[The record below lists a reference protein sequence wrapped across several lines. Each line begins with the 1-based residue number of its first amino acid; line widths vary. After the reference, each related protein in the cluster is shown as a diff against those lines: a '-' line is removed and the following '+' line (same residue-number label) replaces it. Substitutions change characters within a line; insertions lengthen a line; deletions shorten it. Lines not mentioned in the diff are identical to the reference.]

1 MAEPLFAYMRRCADG
16 SYYVG
21 HTDDLERRV
30 GQHNEGE
37 GCEYTATRGPVKL
50 IWCQD
55 FYSRIEA
62 LAAELQIK
70 KWSRAKKEALA
81 RGDFN
86 ALGLAAKK
94 KDWDSYRERKRQ
106 TRDGREPLDTAAE
119 KTRPT
124 RGERK

>member
-1 MAEPLFAYMRRCADG
+1 MAEPFFAYLLRCADG

-30 GQHNEGE
+30 GEHNTGE
-37 GCEYTATRGPVKL
+37 SCAYTTTRRPVEL
-50 IWCQD
+50 IWCQE
-55 FYSRIEA
+55 FYSRAEA
-62 LAAELQIK
+62 LAAEFQIK
-70 KWSRAKKEALA
+70 RWSRAKKEALA

-86 ALGLAAKK
+86 SLSLAAKK
-94 KDWDSYRERKRQ
+94 KDWDSYRQRKQ
-106 TRDGREPLDTAAE
+106 QPSHAPLDTAAE